1 MPNFQEKINKKIND
15 FEVSVYEVDNTE
27 AGEQAKLEDY
37 LVSKIKNI
45 KIYNDLDKY
54 ADLLN
59 VPNID
64 AAFSA
69 KLKESIKEI
78 CDPKK
83 HPIQAFDIRRS
94 FVTEFLSQLLLE
106 RNYSCVFYEEADK
119 KINVDPVLIE
129 KHAAGIDVTGIHL
142 NADTMKFVVCE
153 VKASNSK
160 IPCTESE
167 PLLND
172 IKKAYELEN
181 KRLTREILS
190 YCLKLND
197 QDDEMLS
204 GVVEFLVNIL
214 AKKEDKDFVLDNIIF
229 FPFLIRQN
237 PDIVAN
243 DDVRDYD
250 VFGAENFNG
259 SAIKGI
265 IWSFN
270 NDINTFC
277 QNIWSKATPVQNKF
291 F

>member
-1 MPNFQEKINKKIND
+1 M
-15 FEVSVYEVDNTE
+15 YEVDNTDTN
-27 AGEQAKLEDY
+27 EQLKLEEY
-37 LVSKIKNI
+37 LASKIKSI

-64 AAFSA
+64 AAFA
-69 KLKESIKEI
+69 EKLRESIKDI

-106 RNYSCVFYEEADK
+106 RNYNCVFYEEADK
-119 KINVDPVLIE
+119 KINVDPVMIE
-129 KHAAGIDVTGIHL
+129 KHSAGIDVTGLHVD
-142 NADTMKFVVCE
+142 ADTMKFVVCE

-167 PLLND
+167 PLLDD

-190 YCLKLND
+190 YCRKLND
-197 QDDEMLS
+197 KDDEALS

-214 AKKEDKDFVLDNIIF
+214 AKKEDKEFVLDNIIF

-243 DDVRDYD
+243 GDVSDYN
-250 VFGAENFNG
+250 VFGKENFNG

-277 QNIWSKATPVQNKF
+277 QNIWNKALVDA
-291 F
+291 

>member
-1 MPNFQEKINKKIND
+1 MPKFHERTNKKIND
-15 FEVSVYEVDNTE
+15 FEVSVYEVDNTDTN
-27 AGEQAKLEDY
+27 EQLKLEEY
-37 LVSKIKNI
+37 LASKIKSI

-64 AAFSA
+64 AAFA
-69 KLKESIKEI
+69 EKLRESIKDI

-106 RNYSCVFYEEADK
+106 RNYNCVFYEEADK
-119 KINVDPVLIE
+119 KINVDPVMIE
-129 KHAAGIDVTGIHL
+129 KHSAGIDVTGLHVD
-142 NADTMKFVVCE
+142 ADTMKFVVCE

-167 PLLND
+167 PLLDD

-190 YCLKLND
+190 YCRKLND
-197 QDDEMLS
+197 KDDEALS

-214 AKKEDKDFVLDNIIF
+214 AKKEDKEFVLDNIIF

-243 DDVRDYD
+243 GDVSDYN
-250 VFGAENFNG
+250 VFGKENFNG

-277 QNIWSKATPVQNKF
+277 QNIWNKALVDA
-291 F
+291 

>member
-1 MPNFQEKINKKIND
+1 MPKFHERTNKKIND
-15 FEVSVYEVDNTE
+15 FEVSVYEVDNKD
-27 AGEQAKLEDY
+27 AGEQLKLEEY
-37 LVSKIKNI
+37 LTSKIKNI

-64 AAFSA
+64 AAFA
-69 KLKESIKEI
+69 EKLKASIKEI

-129 KHAAGIDVTGIHL
+129 KHSAGIDVTGIQR
-142 NADTMKFVVCE
+142 DTDAMKFVVCE

-190 YCLKLND
+190 YCRKLND
-197 QDDEMLS
+197 TDDDMLT

-214 AKKEDKDFVLDNIIF
+214 AKKDDKEFVLDNIIF

-237 PDIVAN
+237 ADIVTN
-243 DDVRDYD
+243 SDVSDYN
-250 VFGAENFNG
+250 VFGEEKFNG

-277 QNIWSKATPVQNKF
+277 QNIWSKALADA
-291 F
+291 